1 MKPNIAKSNRALENG
16 EAVTQMDSDIGTPL
30 IHSKQSENLISLSQF
45 LLFQKQPTEVF
56 FKKRCS

>member
-16 EAVTQMDSDIGTPL
+16 EAVTQMDFDIGTPL

-45 LLFQKQPTEVF
+45 
-56 FKKRCS
+56 